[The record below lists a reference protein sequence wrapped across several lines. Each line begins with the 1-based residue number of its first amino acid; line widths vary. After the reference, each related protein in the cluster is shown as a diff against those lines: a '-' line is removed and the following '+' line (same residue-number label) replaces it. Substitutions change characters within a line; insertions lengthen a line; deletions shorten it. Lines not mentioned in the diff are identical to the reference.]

1 MTARNRRWH
10 GGAAIVA
17 AILVAPALAWAHAGE
32 RGFVLL
38 MPRGYALWGGT
49 LAVAASFL
57 VLLSMPEAPIRRFAA
72 AGIGLGGLPPMPD
85 T

>member
-1 MTARNRRWH
+1 MGVRSRIWRR
-10 GGAAIVA
+10 GAAIA
-17 AILVAPALAWAHAGE
+17 LIGLAPALAWAHAGE

-57 VLLSMPEAPIRRFAA
+57 VLLAIPDAPIRRFAA
-72 AGIGLGGLPPMPD
+72 AGIRLGRLPTMPAP
-85 T
+85 